1 MQLVRGVGISL
12 MEVGPTTLVQ
22 RTVPRHLLG
31 RVFANLYGAIGV
43 AAGLSSSLEGPP
55 RTVSPRTVF
64 VVAGAGGIAAS
75 VILALRLLTSTGHAK
90 RPAE

>member
-1 MQLVRGVGISL
+1 MQLVRGIGISL

-43 AAGLSSSLEGPP
+43 AAGLSYVVGGPSWTGSRLAWSS
-55 RTVSPRTVF
+55 
-64 VVAGAGGIAAS
+64 
-75 VILALRLLTSTGHAK
+75 
-90 RPAE
+90 